1 MGSVFD
7 APSVDDLM
15 ASPAGKRMLAFKDH
29 VDTACLSCAHI
40 DYCRGGC
47 PYNALAGTSEHVE
60 GVDPH
65 CTAYKRI
72 FDEITTR
79 MEREMAAETTV
90 PTPAARMSRVRRK
103 AKPGVMTLVKKIVE
117 Q

>member
-1 MGSVFD
+1 
-7 APSVDDLM
+7 
-15 ASPAGKRMLAFKDH
+15 
-29 VDTACLSCAHI
+29 
-40 DYCRGGC
+40 
-47 PYNALAGTSEHVE
+47 VE

-72 FDEITTR
+72 FDEITSR
-79 MEREMAAETTV
+79 MEAEMAAGTAAAA
-90 PTPAARMSRVRRK
+90 PAARMSRVRRK

>member
-1 MGSVFD
+1 
-7 APSVDDLM
+7 
-15 ASPAGKRMLAFKDH
+15 
-29 VDTACLSCAHI
+29 
-40 DYCRGGC
+40 
-47 PYNALAGTSEHVE
+47 NALAGTSEQVE

-72 FDEITTR
+72 FDEITSR
-79 MEREMAAETTV
+79 MESEMAAGAAAAAPVT
-90 PTPAARMSRVRRK
+90 ARMSRVRRK